1 MALDRITFDPNVMG
15 GKACVRGMRVTVT
28 VVLKLL
34 AGGMTPD
41 EILADYPYLERADID
56 QCVEYAA
63 MLADERVLPA
73 AR

>member
-1 MALDRITFDPNVMG
+1 
-15 GKACVRGMRVTVT
+15 MRVTVS

-34 AGGMTPD
+34 AGGMTP
-41 EILADYPYLERADID
+41 EQIRADYPYLEREDID

-73 AR
+73 VR